1 MASYQRCPELPSGV
15 APDTRLY
22 LRPVAKL
29 ARDLLAESEPL
40 AGGPLGFDAV
50 EAILRPPTGASTVAL
65 TSLAQLRRWAKD
77 EGSARRDEV
86 TRWLRQMAP
95 RPENILDLSA
105 ERPLLMGVLN
115 ITPDS
120 FSDGGDFLAPDVA
133 LKQANALVIAGA
145 DILDLGA
152 ESTRPGAEA
161 TAAKEQLHRLLP
173 VLERLSD
180 LGVPISV
187 DPRSAA
193 VMRVAI
199 AAGASVIN
207 DVSGFGHDP
216 ASLAAIAETEVS
228 VVLMH
233 SRNAPATMQRSPR
246 YDDVLLD
253 VYDELAARLDVLTT
267 AGVARN
273 RIILDPG
280 IGFAK
285 SAEHNLQVL
294 ARLSLLHG
302 LGRPLLIGLS
312 RKSFIARISRGEA
325 PKERLPG
332 SLAGALWALNHGAQI
347 LRVHDVGQTWQ
358 AVQLWNRLVGNGVEA
373 QTLAQLP
380 RS

>member
-1 MASYQRCPELPSGV
+1 MALRKRRNRQPPCRPLAVPVARKARAICRRSRNPEAKRRRRRRAMASYQRCPELPSGV

-22 LRPVAKL
+22 LRPVAKP

-50 EAILRPPTGASTVAL
+50 EAILRPPTGTSTVAL

-173 VLERLSD
+173 VL
-180 LGVPISV
+180 
-187 DPRSAA
+187 
-193 VMRVAI
+193 VATG
-199 AAGASVIN
+199 GA
-207 DVSGFGHDP
+207 
-216 ASLAAIAETEVS
+216 
-228 VVLMH
+228 
-233 SRNAPATMQRSPR
+233 R
-246 YDDVLLD
+246 
-253 VYDELAARLDVLTT
+253 
-267 AGVARN
+267 
-273 RIILDPG
+273 
-280 IGFAK
+280 
-285 SAEHNLQVL
+285 
-294 ARLSLLHG
+294 
-302 LGRPLLIGLS
+302 
-312 RKSFIARISRGEA
+312 
-325 PKERLPG
+325 
-332 SLAGALWALNHGAQI
+332 
-347 LRVHDVGQTWQ
+347 
-358 AVQLWNRLVGNGVEA
+358 
-373 QTLAQLP
+373 
-380 RS
+380 